1 MPPRAAFA
9 RGALAFFVLAWAA
22 PGEAHLFHF
31 ANVQSRETQ
40 VARDFRLIKE
50 LTQWGTKDFALAA
63 EVYRGELRLR
73 ERKPSEPGYL
83 LKADYQLRPP
93 TPALKVLVQA
103 MDRRLG
109 TSVDVEIEAALSRR
123 DEAGLETAFRKFFY
137 VQIEELLGAL
147 ERHLAEPQTAV
158 TLFGVLADYL
168 FTSYEVFLA
177 LNHPGVYRQ
186 VKDALEHLR
195 EALPRVEPPKAG
207 AAADFERSRRRL
219 ERLLGSVTPM
229 G

>member
-1 MPPRAAFA
+1 MLPRAALV
-9 RGALAFFVLAWAA
+9 RRALAVFALAWAD

-83 LKADYQLRPP
+83 LKADYQLRPR
-93 TPALKVLVQA
+93 TPALKLLVQA

-123 DEAGLETAFRKFFY
+123 NEAGLETAFRKFFY
-137 VQIEELLGAL
+137 VQIEELFGAL
-147 ERHLAEPQTAV
+147 ERHLAQAQV
-158 TLFGVLADYL
+158 AATLFGVLADYL

-177 LNHPGVYRQ
+177 LNHPGVHRQ
-186 VKDALEHLR
+186 VKDALEHLQQ
-195 EALPRVEPPKAG
+195 ALPRMEPLKP
-207 AAADFERSRRRL
+207 AAPPDFERSRRRL